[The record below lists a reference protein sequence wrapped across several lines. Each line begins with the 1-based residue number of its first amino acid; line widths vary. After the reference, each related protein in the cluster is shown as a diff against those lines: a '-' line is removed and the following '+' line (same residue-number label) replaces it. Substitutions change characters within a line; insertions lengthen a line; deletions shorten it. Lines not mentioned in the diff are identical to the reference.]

1 MLIKLN
7 MGTTGFPV
15 LETLLS
21 YNQII
26 IIHVWIL
33 VYSGL
38 SDVYDLIYIYVYNAR
53 LTDCITGKFIIII
66 QKEVHILLVFP
77 YWRYYSGIII
87 S

>member
-1 MLIKLN
+1 
-7 MGTTGFPV
+7 MGTTGFHV

-38 SDVYDLIYIYVYNAR
+38 SDVYDLIQIYIYISNAR
-53 LTDCITGKFIIII
+53 LIDCITGKFRILI

-77 YWRYYSGIII
+77 YWRHYTGTIRS
-87 S
+87 